1 MLHWSSSEE
10 ESERRVAENI
20 ERANYVPTADVD
32 ELRAM
37 VSQSRRIQK
46 DPHNKMHG
54 RTPEMY
60 ENESSQLPG
69 RRKKKVEKKR
79 LDSDEEEAAAE
90 KARRNDEFARKFVW
104 KEGRF
109 HGGGRH
115 DRALSKLQHPLLL
128 MR

>member
-79 LDSDEEEAAAE
+79 LDSDEEKAAVE
-90 KARRNDEFARKFVW
+90 KARHEMMSWLGNLS
-104 KEGRF
+104 
-109 HGGGRH
+109 GGPFSR
-115 DRALSKLQHPLLL
+115 RRST
-128 MR
+128 